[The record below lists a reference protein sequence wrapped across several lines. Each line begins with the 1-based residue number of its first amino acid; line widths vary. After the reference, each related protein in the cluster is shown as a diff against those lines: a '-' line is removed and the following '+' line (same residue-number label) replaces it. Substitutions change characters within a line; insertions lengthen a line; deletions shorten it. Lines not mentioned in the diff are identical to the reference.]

1 MNKSLKSRPST
12 ANSLGMRS
20 PGKAHADNP
29 DLHPGRKLCY
39 YWKREHEELKKM
51 VEMGSIRFDTPL
63 EIDVEVCIAD
73 RTKSLSLRESYKE
86 GTPYNRYE
94 TNYNSLVREV
104 ESKLAETPDGDAM
117 WNVKVS
123 KNDPQRCLG
132 PQSLDPSLRRPR
144 LGSFEILLSWGSSN
158 WSSGRGG
165 RQSVVL
171 FSKLNTLK
179 FPNPPDVVDYLVRVL
194 SGARITQFEVL
205 VRKVP
210 EGLPCA
216 GALVEVHDQSTEE
229 EFHPPNSHSRTDGRG
244 SQMLHLPF
252 RKSLTAIARL
262 PASSEDSGDLQ
273 GSATFD
279 VHGDL
284 SKSICVPLVPP
295 LPDGQVRIVL
305 TWAEYP
311 HEVFLKVKT
320 PEGNIK
326 SPSPGVE
333 GLDIPKDILMGQQ
346 TLENAKFEVAPTE
359 GGFGPI
365 SVLLSGLI
373 PGRYHIYAHCE
384 AYKVGGRDIGW
395 SNSNAELRFYTPED
409 MAWEGARSFNC
420 CGREEAGS
428 WWDICFLEVSAS
440 GTIAVRSF
448 NELKL
453 EEPGYRDF
461 LLRVVDLDGMLV
473 PGAKVQVQ
481 PESSTQVG
489 DFGVSDS
496 QGEAPSLKN
505 IRYETAVHE
514 GFGPKVISLTQS
526 MSGKFKLYVMNRE
539 DDKKIFA
546 CNPLVTIIMFN
557 GIWKT
562 FKLDAQSCLDRVAKA
577 EKDEKLCCWHVCDLR
592 IESDSRFSD
601 QSILCEDVNKLLD
614 HEEGSATIPLVRPD
628 FFRSDTDLCFIL
640 SWGGAG
646 SANLHM
652 ETPGRNVRV
661 EEAETF
667 PGSDKS
673 MRMIGK
679 NPRSCLLRA
688 PLEDDCPWLSDSG
701 SRRTNRA
708 IVSAGGSM
716 EHWNMQLTLF
726 SKEGVVQSFL
736 PSKSSSHIKSPTLR
750 KGSVSTINNVAGQ
763 DPAGGRLVTVKINP
777 ARSDSDLTP
786 SAQVSVRSMDET
798 VPLRIFPAPLTPDHP
813 EYTRPNEYRFFC
825 EWGKYEVE
833 VKDEKC
839 HSPALYSDLL
849 VSNQI
854 QPSASFCM
862 AAISDL
868 DAKQVFITLSWASS
882 PKDLDLCLCNQ
893 LSRCSMYMWLLKRW
907 RLMGAE
913 MYLPRRQLLTLH
925 PPRSR

>member
-420 CGREEAGS
+420 CGR
-428 WWDICFLEVSAS
+428 
-440 GTIAVRSF
+440 VRPPLPPFSSSSS
-448 NELKL
+448 
-453 EEPGYRDF
+453 
-461 LLRVVDLDGMLV
+461 
-473 PGAKVQVQ
+473 
-481 PESSTQVG
+481 SSTTSTTTT
-489 DFGVSDS
+489 FSS
-496 QGEAPSLKN
+496 SCS
-505 IRYETAVHE
+505 
-514 GFGPKVISLTQS
+514 F
-526 MSGKFKLYVMNRE
+526 M
-539 DDKKIFA
+539 
-546 CNPLVTIIMFN
+546 PL
-557 GIWKT
+557 
-562 FKLDAQSCLDRVAKA
+562 
-577 EKDEKLCCWHVCDLR
+577 
-592 IESDSRFSD
+592 
-601 QSILCEDVNKLLD
+601 
-614 HEEGSATIPLVRPD
+614 
-628 FFRSDTDLCFIL
+628 
-640 SWGGAG
+640 
-646 SANLHM
+646 
-652 ETPGRNVRV
+652 
-661 EEAETF
+661 
-667 PGSDKS
+667 
-673 MRMIGK
+673 
-679 NPRSCLLRA
+679 
-688 PLEDDCPWLSDSG
+688 
-701 SRRTNRA
+701 
-708 IVSAGGSM
+708 
-716 EHWNMQLTLF
+716 
-726 SKEGVVQSFL
+726 
-736 PSKSSSHIKSPTLR
+736 SSSHLTPLPPSYLSRTF
-750 KGSVSTINNVAGQ
+750 
-763 DPAGGRLVTVKINP
+763 
-777 ARSDSDLTP
+777 SDLP
-786 SAQVSVRSMDET
+786 PPGGGWQLVGYLLPGGLCQRNHRRSLLQRAQ
-798 VPLRIFPAPLTPDHP
+798 
-813 EYTRPNEYRFFC
+813 TR
-825 EWGKYEVE
+825 
-833 VKDEKC
+833 
-839 HSPALYSDLL
+839 
-849 VSNQI
+849 
-854 QPSASFCM
+854 
-862 AAISDL
+862 
-868 DAKQVFITLSWASS
+868 
-882 PKDLDLCLCNQ
+882 
-893 LSRCSMYMWLLKRW
+893 
-907 RLMGAE
+907 GAG
-913 MYLPRRQLLTLH
+913 LPRL
-925 PPRSR
+925 PPPCGRP